1 MWGTL
6 KTTTSSAVLSTLAKL
21 TTIPQEVLNVKRKY
35 KKSNDR
41 VKPLRWWFVLRGSE
55 DVMKKLD
62 NEWGKVSLQTNW
74 KIMPLLRFSN
84 TDNSKSSN
92 SDSEQLPSPA
102 TPRQNPSLPTSP
114 LPSSIDNFLLE
125 VVNNQTEIETLPQAG
140 H

>member
-92 SDSEQLPSPA
+92 
-102 TPRQNPSLPTSP
+102 
-114 LPSSIDNFLLE
+114 
-125 VVNNQTEIETLPQAG
+125 
-140 H
+140 